1 MAESIKQ
8 QEQKRMDRVVDQIK
22 QAQKKA
28 QKNIAT
34 AKSDAQAIQDDLRII
49 SVSRRGLIRG

>member
-34 AKSDAQAIQDDLRII
+34 AKSDAQAIQDDFKNNLRIKT
-49 SVSRRGLIRG
+49 GT

>member
-28 QKNIAT
+28 QKYSYRQKRCT
-34 AKSDAQAIQDDLRII
+34 SDPR
-49 SVSRRGLIRG
+49 